1 VRVSTVADRVGG
13 PLAPYAPGFA
23 AALDRSGY
31 APKTVASH
39 LRLLAHLSR
48 WMAGRHLDAASLTT
62 SVIAAYFADRRA
74 AGYVEHVSAQAVAPL
89 IDYLRAAGVDT
100 AVTSAPP
107 SPLAALLDR
116 FGDYLLTERGLDPRT
131 IGRYVV
137 LARAFLTR
145 QLVPE
150 SGRLGRLTSA
160 EVTAFVVDWC
170 HQPRPRSA
178 KLMVTALRS
187 LLRFLH
193 LEGMTAQ
200 SLVEAVPAVAG
211 WKLAG
216 LPHGLDPGGVQALL
230 AASQSRVGAV
240 GSRDRAILTMLT
252 RLGLR
257 VGEVAA
263 LSLGDIDWHRGE
275 FMVRGKGDRHERLP
289 LPADVGQA
297 IVAYLEHGR
306 HRGGPD
312 RAVFL
317 AVRAPYRRLSPG
329 AVTQIVVRTADRAG
343 LGRVTGHRLRH
354 SVASNLLR
362 AGAGLGEIGQLL
374 RHQHTQTTMIYAKV
388 DDGMLRRVARPW
400 PEAAV

>member
-1 VRVSTVADRVGG
+1 MRESTAAVRVGG
-13 PLAPYAPGFA
+13 PLASYVPGFA
-23 AALDRSGY
+23 AALGQSGY
-31 APKTVASH
+31 APKTVANH
-39 LRLLAHLSR
+39 LRLMAHLNR
-48 WMAGRHLDAASLTT
+48 WMVGRHLDATGLTT
-62 SVIAAYFADRRA
+62 PVIGAFFAERRE
-74 AGYVEHVSAQAVAPL
+74 AGYAEHVSAQAVAPL
-89 IDYLRAAGVDT
+89 MGYLRAAGVGA

-116 FGDYLLTERGLDPRT
+116 FHDYLLTERGLDPRT
-131 IGRYVV
+131 ACRYVG
-137 LARAFLTR
+137 LAQAFLTQ
-145 QLVPE
+145 QLAPE
-150 SGRLGRLTSA
+150 SGQLRRMTSA

-193 LEGMTAQ
+193 LEGVTAQ
-200 SLVEAVPAVAG
+200 SLVEAVPTVAG

-216 LPHGLDPGGVQALL
+216 LPRGLDPDQVRALL
-230 AASQSRVGAV
+230 TAGQARVGAV
-240 GSRDRAILTMLT
+240 GSRDRAILTVLA

-257 VGEVAA
+257 VGELAA

-275 FMVRGKGDRHERLP
+275 ITVRGKGNRHERLP

-297 IVAYLEHGR
+297 IVAYLENGR
-306 HRGGPD
+306 HRDGPD

-329 AVTQIVVRTADRAG
+329 AVTQVVVRTAGRAG

-354 SVASNLLR
+354 SVASNLLQ

-388 DDGMLRRVARPW
+388 DDIRLRRVARPW
-400 PEAAV
+400 PRLAA

>member
-1 VRVSTVADRVGG
+1 VQASTAADRVGG

-31 APKTVASH
+31 APKTVANH

-48 WMAGRHLDAASLTT
+48 WVAGRHLDTASLTT
-62 SVIAAYFADRRA
+62 PVIVTFFADRRA

-89 IDYLRAAGVDT
+89 IDYLRAAGVDI
-100 AVTSAPP
+100 AVTLAPP

-116 FGDYLLTERGLDPRT
+116 FNGYLLTERGLDPRT
-131 IGRYVV
+131 ACRYVG
-137 LARAFLTR
+137 LARAFLIQ
-145 QLVPE
+145 QLAPE
-150 SGRLGRLTSA
+150 SGLLGRLTSA

-193 LEGMTAQ
+193 LEGVTTQ

-216 LPHGLDPGGVQALL
+216 LPRGLDPGGVQALL
-230 AASQSRVGAV
+230 AASQTRVGAV

-275 FMVRGKGDRHERLP
+275 FTVRGKGNRRERLP

-329 AVTQIVVRTADRAG
+329 AVTQIVVRTAGRAG

-374 RHQHTQTTMIYAKV
+374 RHQHAQTTMIYAKV

>member
-1 VRVSTVADRVGG
+1 
-13 PLAPYAPGFA
+13 LASYAPGFA
-23 AALDRSGY
+23 AALSQSGY
-31 APKTVASH
+31 APKTVANH

-48 WMAGRHLDAASLTT
+48 WMVGRHLDSTGLTPP
-62 SVIAAYFADRRA
+62 VIGAFFAERRE
-74 AGYVEHVSAQAVAPL
+74 AGYAEHVSAQAVAPL
-89 IDYLRAAGVDT
+89 MDYLRVVGVGAT
-100 AVTSAPP
+100 VTSAPP

-116 FGDYLLTERGLDPRT
+116 FHNYLLTERGLDPRT
-131 IGRYVV
+131 ASRYVG
-137 LARAFLTR
+137 LAQGFLTQ
-145 QLVPE
+145 QLAPE
-150 SGRLGRLTSA
+150 SGQLRRLTSA

-193 LEGMTAQ
+193 LEGVTAQ
-200 SLVEAVPAVAG
+200 SLVEAVPTVAG

-216 LPHGLDPGGVQALL
+216 LPRGLDPDQVRALL
-230 AASQSRVGAV
+230 TAGQARVGTA
-240 GSRDRAILTMLT
+240 GSRDRAILTVLT

-275 FMVRGKGDRHERLP
+275 ITVRGKGNRHERLP

-297 IVAYLEHGR
+297 IVAYLENGR

-329 AVTQIVVRTADRAG
+329 AVTQIVVRTAGRAG
-343 LGRVTGHRLRH
+343 LGRVTGHRLRR

-388 DDGMLRRVARPW
+388 DDVMLRRVARSW
-400 PEAAV
+400 PRLAA

>member
-1 VRVSTVADRVGG
+1 VRESTVAVRVGG
-13 PLAPYAPGFA
+13 PLASYASGFA
-23 AALDRSGY
+23 AALGQSGY
-31 APKTVASH
+31 APKTVANH

-48 WMAGRHLDAASLTT
+48 WMVGRHLHATGLTT
-62 SVIAAYFADRRA
+62 PVIGAFFAERRE
-74 AGYVEHVSAQAVAPL
+74 AGYTEHVSTQAVAPL
-89 IDYLRAAGVDT
+89 MDYLRGAGVDA
-100 AVTSAPP
+100 AVASAPS
-107 SPLAALLDR
+107 SPLAALVDR
-116 FGDYLLTERGLDPRT
+116 FHDYLLTERGLDPRT
-131 IGRYVV
+131 AGRYVG
-137 LARAFLTR
+137 LAQAFLA
-145 QLVPE
+145 QQFVPE
-150 SGRLGRLTSA
+150 SGQLRRLTSA
-160 EVTAFVVDWC
+160 EVTAFVVDRC

-193 LEGMTAQ
+193 LEGVTAQ
-200 SLVEAVPAVAG
+200 SLVEAVPTVAG

-216 LPHGLDPGGVQALL
+216 LPRGLDPDQVRALL
-230 AASQSRVGAV
+230 TAGQARVGAV
-240 GSRDRAILTMLT
+240 GSRDRAILTVLA

-275 FMVRGKGDRHERLP
+275 IAVRGKGNRHERLP
-289 LPADVGQA
+289 LPTDVGQA

-329 AVTQIVVRTADRAG
+329 AVTQIVVRTAGRAG
-343 LGRVTGHRLRH
+343 LGWVTGHRLRH
-354 SVASNLLR
+354 SVAGNLLQ

-374 RHQHTQTTMIYAKV
+374 RHQHTQTTMVYAKV
-388 DDGMLRRVARPW
+388 DDIMLRRVVRPW
-400 PEAAV
+400 PKAAA